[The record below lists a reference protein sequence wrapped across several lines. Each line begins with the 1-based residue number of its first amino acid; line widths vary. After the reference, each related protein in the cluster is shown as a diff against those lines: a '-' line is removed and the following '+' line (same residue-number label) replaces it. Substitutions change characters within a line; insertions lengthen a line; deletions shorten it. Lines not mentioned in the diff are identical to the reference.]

1 MPEVNQQ
8 SAPQINGHPPGVI
21 PAAAITQAMAENAEQ
36 TDRTGAFPHQNL
48 AWLRQQ
54 GLLSLATASHYGG
67 GGASLPALQ
76 AVIRAIALAEPSTAL
91 IVCMHY
97 LHHLRLRQPANWPAS
112 LVRQVS
118 ETAVT
123 EGALINSLRV
133 EPELG
138 SPARGGLPQTLARRT
153 ATGWVLNGHKLYTT
167 GIEGLHWLAVW
178 ARSDDEPPLVGSWL
192 VPKSASGIRIIPSWD
207 HLGMRGTGSHEVIL
221 KEVTVPLSYAAA
233 VSPLGHQPPADDRA
247 AALSAN
253 ANTALLAAIYDGIAR
268 AATDWLAGWLQ
279 QRIPSGTGKPLATL
293 PRIQEQTG
301 QMESLLLVNSTL
313 LERAAAEGFTTVG
326 AGLAKNTITDNA
338 ITVVDL
344 ALRLSGNYG
353 LTRRNPLE
361 RHYRNVLC
369 GRVHTPQQDSAWLS
383 AGRQRLEAGLP

>member
-1 MPEVNQQ
+1 M
-8 SAPQINGHPPGVI
+8 
-21 PAAAITQAMAENAEQ
+21 
-36 TDRTGAFPHQNL
+36 
-48 AWLRQQ
+48 
-54 GLLSLATASHYGG
+54 
-67 GGASLPALQ
+67 
-76 AVIRAIALAEPSTAL
+76 
-91 IVCMHY
+91 
-97 LHHLRLRQPANWPAS
+97 
-112 LVRQVS
+112 
-118 ETAVT
+118 
-123 EGALINSLRV
+123 
-133 EPELG
+133 
-138 SPARGGLPQTLARRT
+138 
-153 ATGWVLNGHKLYTT
+153 
-167 GIEGLHWLAVW
+167 
-178 ARSDDEPPLVGSWL
+178 
-192 VPKSASGIRIIPSWD
+192 
-207 HLGMRGTGSHEVIL
+207 
-221 KEVTVPLSYAAA
+221 
-233 VSPLGHQPPADDRA
+233 GHQPPADDRA

-268 AATDWLAGWLQ
+268 AATDWLTGWLQ